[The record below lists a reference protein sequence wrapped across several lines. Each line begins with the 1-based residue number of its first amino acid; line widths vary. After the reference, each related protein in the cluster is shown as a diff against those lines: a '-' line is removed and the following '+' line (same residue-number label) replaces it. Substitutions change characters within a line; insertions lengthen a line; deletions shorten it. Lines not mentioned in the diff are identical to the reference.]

1 MNAALRV
8 VAVTHG
14 RRERDRPVLDD
25 VSLEVA
31 RGEVVALVGRSGSGK
46 STLCQLAAGLE
57 RPDTGTVEVD
67 GRPSVPAADWG
78 VVAFQPQRLAL
89 AGELSVAEN
98 ALLPCRLAGVEP
110 PPDLL
115 AVLDVAHLAARSA
128 GLTSL
133 GEQQRTGIARALCR
147 RPVLALLDEPT
158 GHQDDEHVQ
167 AVLAALGAASAAGSA
182 LLVATHDPRVVAVAD
197 RAVHL
202 EGGRV
207 VPPTPADAPATRP

>member
-1 MNAALRV
+1 VTAALL
-8 VAVTHG
+8 VAGVTHG

-57 RPDTGTVEVD
+57 RPDAGTVEVD
-67 GRPSVPAADWG
+67 GRPSVPAGGWD

-89 AGELSVAEN
+89 APELSVAEN
-98 ALLPCRLAGVEP
+98 ALLPCRLAGVAP

-115 AVLDVAHLAARSA
+115 AVLDVEHLAQRAA

-158 GHQDDEHVQ
+158 GHQDDDHVS
-167 AVLAALGAASAAGSA
+167 AVVAALVRAAHSGSA
-182 LLVATHDPRVVAVAD
+182 VLVATHDARVWEVADRVVRLDEGRVVA
-197 RAVHL
+197 
-202 EGGRV
+202 G
-207 VPPTPADAPATRP
+207 